1 MKKLASSIRFIRH
14 LKNAQILNMAYKK
27 YLAEFIGTF
36 FLLITICMT
45 TFAKVSS
52 DLQPLSIGLVLV
64 GLIYALGH
72 ISGAQFNPAI
82 TVSLFLR
89 GKMTAKDSIF
99 YILAQFAASVAAA
112 YATMMLI
119 SAKPPVPPFAAA
131 PQYFAMGQAI
141 SAEILGTFA
150 LAYIILNI
158 ATAKNLEGNN
168 FYGVGI
174 GLAFTGLM
182 YTFSSVSGGFFN
194 PATAIA
200 LCVSGISSWSTLW
213 FYFVGC
219 FGGAILAALVFRFFG
234 EE

>member
-1 MKKLASSIRFIRH
+1 
-14 LKNAQILNMAYKK
+14 MAYKK

-36 FLLITICMT
+36 FMLLTICMT

-82 TVSLFLR
+82 TISLLLR
-89 GKMTAKDSIF
+89 GKMTLKDSIF
-99 YILAQFAASVAAA
+99 YILTQFVASVTAS
-112 YATMMLI
+112 YTTIWLI
-119 SAKPPVPPFAAA
+119 SAKPPVPPYSAP
-131 PQYFAMGQAI
+131 PQYFAMSQAI
-141 SAEILGTFA
+141 SAEVLGTFA
-150 LAYIILNI
+150 LAYIVLNI

-174 GLAFTGLM
+174 GFALTGLI
-182 YTFSSVSGGFFN
+182 YTFGSISGAVFN
-194 PATAIA
+194 PATAVA
-200 LCVSGISSWSTLW
+200 LCFSGISSWSNLW
-213 FYFVGC
+213 YYFVGC